1 MTELHNL
8 PEGFQ
13 KKPDTL
19 LPLMKLYYRK
29 YPKLVQAM
37 ESRHE
42 HYNRELRY
50 IRQQEEAGKL
60 LVIRPEETLP
70 IERTEK
76 DPEKLRQVYEIG
88 RQVAEARLDEIQK
101 FLR

>member
-19 LPLMKLYYRK
+19 LPLMKRYYRK
-29 YPKLVQAM
+29 YPKLVEAM
-37 ESRHE
+37 TTRHE
-42 HYNRELRY
+42 HYNRELQY
-50 IRQQEEAGKL
+50 IRRQEEVGKL
-60 LVIRPEETLP
+60 LVIRPLETLP

-76 DPEKLRQVYEIG
+76 NPAKLRQVYEIG
-88 RQVAEARLDEIQK
+88 RQAAEARLDEIQK
-101 FLR
+101 FLK